1 MNKQPHPAVS
11 VTSLASASSNSSGAS
26 ATSTYGQSSSMA
38 TSTSVQ
44 KMDSELRCPACRRY
58 FYCPLLLPCGHSL
71 CTSCAAVALLPSS
84 DPQISVIVQA
94 SMSHPSE
101 QYTTSIGT
109 SCSSASSTTGS
120 SIGSSSQTAG
130 SNVNSQPTGCSTNI
144 HQSGSSN
151 PDSDQVSVLSETDS
165 GVVVTSRPGSYIN
178 RLPVLVGH
186 PHSNTSS
193 STSGLSLVTHGLIC
207 PTCNQIVGLFDERGI
222 GHLPRNRALERVVN
236 KFVSPESLQQNLIQ
250 STTLDRDTFP
260 LFLASD
266 PLSRPGGPLCQ
277 LCEEPESSLNQV
289 TVGVAAVWCE
299 QCEIFYCSSC
309 KEKCHPSRGP
319 LLRHVLHSATKGV
332 EIIQQKRQNQSAPCP
347 VHPHMLISLYCMNCH
362 TPICHEC
369 LGTEGSFTQEHHGK
383 HEVQS
388 LHAVCKAKKVSFTRF
403 LFTNTS
409 CFMSIRKFLASTI
422 LNF

>member
-11 VTSLASASSNSSGAS
+11 VTSLASASSTSSGAS
-26 ATSTYGQSSSMA
+26 ATSADGQSSSMA

-71 CTSCAAVALLPSS
+71 CTSCAAVALIPSS
-84 DPQISVIVQA
+84 DPQVNAIVQA
-94 SMSHPSE
+94 STNHPSE
-101 QYTTSIGT
+101 QYTTSVGT

-130 SNVNSQPTGCSTNI
+130 NNVSSQSTGCATTI

-165 GVVVTSRPGSYIN
+165 GVVVTSRPGSCIN

-186 PHSNTSS
+186 PYSSTS
-193 STSGLSLVTHGLIC
+193 STSGLSLVTHGLVC
-207 PTCNQIVGLFDERGI
+207 PTCNQIVGLFDDRGI
-222 GHLPRNRALERVVN
+222 GHLPRNRALERIVN
-236 KFVSPESLQQNLIQ
+236 KFVSPELLQQN
-250 STTLDRDTFP
+250 
-260 LFLASD
+260 
-266 PLSRPGGPLCQ
+266 
-277 LCEEPESSLNQV
+277 V

-319 LLRHVLHSATKGV
+319 LLRHILHSAAKGV
-332 EIIQQKRQNQSAPCP
+332 EIIQQKRQNQSTPCP
-347 VHPHMLISLYCMNCH
+347 AHPHMLINLYCVNCH

-369 LGTEGSFTQEHHGK
+369 LGTEGSFTQDQHGK

-388 LHAVCKAKKVSFTRF
+388 LHAVCKAKKVSFMK
-403 LFTNTS
+403 LLLTNT
-409 CFMSIRKFLASTI
+409 
-422 LNF
+422 